1 MAKNLTLKRIHA
13 MFEVGQQ
20 WNAVNTY
27 NEKASGVREVA
38 RKHATQLVWTTPT
51 VPSSWMKLPMASQV
65 IEARDGFLSFRL
77 FSANDDMKYRGDKAA
92 LATVTLT
99 RIDAQGGR

>member
-1 MAKNLTLKRIHA
+1 MANLTLKQIHA

-27 NEKASGVREVA
+27 NEKASGIRTVVQ
-38 RKHATQLVWTTPT
+38 KLTTQLVFKTPQ
-51 VPSSWMKLPMASQV
+51 SDRSWMQLPKAADV

-77 FSANDDMKYRGDKAA
+77 FSAKDDLKYRGDKAA
-92 LATVTLT
+92 SATVTLI
-99 RIDAQGGR
+99 RVEVEGGR